1 MIRRTIFVTVLV
13 AIAAPVFAEGQT
25 PKVVQDDPIGH
36 KLSERVGPFIETI
49 PVWFPNDTKRGAWE
63 KEYGRLT
70 LDEKVHYCI
79 FQLQAER
86 WCEMDRHFL
95 YSDELYSTEPEAT
108 ASRELIKLGRSAIP
122 QLIVALNSPI
132 PTEIHPTRHRL
143 NPWLVQDVAMDVIE
157 HIACRSFGDESL
169 TYELSDIDEKERHRL
184 RKKVADW
191 WEKNK
196 AADKPQWAKE
206 VLFSEAGVRG
216 GNRDLAIDSLFRR
229 LGKESN
235 PYLAK
240 AYRRLPKG
248 RENAEGL
255 DETAPSRCKSC
266 SDSGNIPRRMRRP
279 YSPVPFEMPRCLYG
293 STGQKVFGRLVM
305 RAGWRR
311 WSRRRRSGY
320 SRIGGRSN
328 CSALSIAIWC
338 LFSFAATRRAPARP
352 FTGASL
358 DAIPRRIR
366 TCERRRF
373 AWCHR
378 FGWRRRFVHYLNYS
392 ATHSSLQVR
401 IRQAMVVL
409 NGRFRRNGSAIWP
422 QRRLRN

>member
-196 AADKPQWAKE
+196 AADEPQWAKE

-255 DETAPSRCKSC
+255 DETSALKVQILQRLWKYPSANEKAVFASAVRDAPLFVRIER
-266 SDSGNIPRRMRRP
+266 G
-279 YSPVPFEMPRCLYG
+279 
-293 STGQKVFGRLVM
+293 
-305 RAGWRR
+305 
-311 WSRRRRSGY
+311 RRSLGD
-320 SRIGGRSN
+320 
-328 CSALSIAIWC
+328 W
-338 LFSFAATRRAPARP
+338 
-352 FTGASL
+352 
-358 DAIPRRIR
+358 
-366 TCERRRF
+366 
-373 AWCHR
+373 
-378 FGWRRRFVHYLNYS
+378 
-392 ATHSSLQVR
+392 
-401 IRQAMVVL
+401 
-409 NGRFRRNGSAIWP
+409 
-422 QRRLRN
+422 